1 MPRKKTELPLAMTVE
16 VEVDDDI
23 SDDVV
28 VCDVADEFAVHKY
41 IITGCAVIPIVD
53 GKVSVL
59 PKTQKLLDE
68 SGYLK

>member
-1 MPRKKTELPLAMTVE
+1 MPRKNTEE
-16 VEVDDDI
+16 VKVDDDI

-28 VCDVADEFAVHKY
+28 VCDVADEFAAHKY

-59 PKTQKLLDE
+59 PKTQKLLDK

>member
-1 MPRKKTELPLAMTVE
+1 MPRKKTEE
-16 VEVDDDI
+16 VKVDDDI

-59 PKTQKLLDE
+59 PKTQKLLDK